1 MQTCGLC
8 FNEYAP
14 RMRVPKLLPCGHD
27 FCQSC
32 LEQLVACT
40 KSAKCPA
47 CRQPLPSGVAIDNL
61 PTVFKL
67 MEAAPAT
74 SDGEPS
80 SAGRE
85 EAASPPA
92 GPTAGATPSIAD
104 DDDIQQL
111 IHDLLASAER
121 RPSNAW
127 DVPRHRQDDRPTA
140 SESASSH
147 RQAWSGMQDYFRATI
162 KWVFGPAPAAR
173 TDRRS
178 SPDGLRRALVACFR
192 KPGYALLSVLDGC
205 FLVWTAA
212 SFVPFLPPPFP
223 ALLYHKALTV
233 VAWVSAI
240 RVGAQVGFPTFTAP
254 GAKAWLAKTMA
265 TREAYHLLAALVF
278 IFLARWVHFHI
289 FLLSPAILAHLHM
302 LSSLQSLL
310 GPELFASTPLA
321 RIERET
327 TPRLER
333 LQTLQVVAELA
344 GAFLL
349 PAYAVFYRSL
359 CYALAA
365 FAYLNVLRLMYYA
378 RGCADHRK
386 AWSALWRW
394 CRPISGIPGVA
405 TAVDAYWQ
413 WFVALRVIPTAN
425 E

>member
-1 MQTCGLC
+1 MG
-8 FNEYAP
+8 YAFCRPSTRKALEP
-14 RMRVPKLLPCGHD
+14 RLFTHLSPCVSRP
-27 FCQSC
+27 Q
-32 LEQLVACT
+32 
-40 KSAKCPA
+40 
-47 CRQPLPSGVAIDNL
+47 
-61 PTVFKL
+61 
-67 MEAAPAT
+67 
-74 SDGEPS
+74 S

-254 GAKAWLAKTMA
+254 GAKAWLAKVWICPCFVAALALASASQSMSPHSSCVYCHPQTMA

-310 GPELFASTPLA
+310 G
-321 RIERET
+321 
-327 TPRLER
+327 
-333 LQTLQVVAELA
+333 
-344 GAFLL
+344 
-349 PAYAVFYRSL
+349 
-359 CYALAA
+359 
-365 FAYLNVLRLMYYA
+365 
-378 RGCADHRK
+378 
-386 AWSALWRW
+386 
-394 CRPISGIPGVA
+394 
-405 TAVDAYWQ
+405 
-413 WFVALRVIPTAN
+413 
-425 E
+425 